1 VNTITLDQAA
11 DRLISQPEVNADET
25 NTTQDVDVEVK
36 EPEDEVVTAESDA
49 DEVDTTDEES
59 EGAEVSADDETDEA
73 DDEEIDGYEQ
83 PQKFTVKVD
92 GSEIEVTLEDL
103 KRSYSG
109 QGKIQKGMQEAAQ
122 MRKQSEEMY
131 KALQSEQ
138 QRFLQNVEMLQQQ
151 GLQAM
156 PTPPDDAM
164 LETDPIGYMQ
174 DKAVYDKNLQK
185 YYTQQ
190 AEIQNMQQQQYA
202 MQQQAQEQ
210 YLQQQAQILQEMLP
224 EFKNPE
230 VAGKFKQSL
239 IKTGVEAYGF
249 TEDEMS
255 SIMDARAVAV
265 LSDAY
270 RWRELQSSKAN
281 AKKTQQAPR
290 NFKPS
295 GKRQESETSVR
306 NNKQLRVA
314 KKSGRI
320 EDFASLLLK

>member
-1 VNTITLDQAA
+1 
-11 DRLISQPEVNADET
+11 
-25 NTTQDVDVEVK
+25 
-36 EPEDEVVTAESDA
+36 
-49 DEVDTTDEES
+49 
-59 EGAEVSADDETDEA
+59 
-73 DDEEIDGYEQ
+73 
-83 PQKFTVKVD
+83 
-92 GSEIEVTLEDL
+92 
-103 KRSYSG
+103 
-109 QGKIQKGMQEAAQ
+109 
-122 MRKQSEEMY
+122 
-131 KALQSEQ
+131 
-138 QRFLQNVEMLQQQ
+138 
-151 GLQAM
+151 
-156 PTPPDDAM
+156 
-164 LETDPIGYMQ
+164 
-174 DKAVYDKNLQK
+174 
-185 YYTQQ
+185 
-190 AEIQNMQQQQYA
+190 
-202 MQQQAQEQ
+202 
-210 YLQQQAQILQEMLP
+210 LQEMLP

-306 NNKQLRVA
+306 NKQLRVA